1 LSEGRPVSWRQ
12 AMAAALYGPAGFFTT
27 SAPGAHFRT
36 SAHVTDLFALALLRL
51 VIDTDDSLGRPDPLD
66 LVDVGAGRGE
76 LLSRMSTLAP
86 ADLRARLRL
95 CAVERVPR
103 PAGLPVNIGWT
114 DQMPAPRSLDGV
126 LVATEWLD
134 NVPLDVAEVDDRGT
148 ARYVLVDQAS
158 GEEQLGEPLSAA
170 DSVWAARWYGGGP
183 WHAQTR
189 LELGGPRDAA
199 WADAVATLRRGLA
212 VTVDYGHIRETRP
225 AQGTLAAFRSGRR
238 VAPVPDGK
246 RDLTVHVAI
255 DAVRAAGEAI
265 AGTSARLT
273 NQRTA
278 LTELGID
285 ASRPP
290 LALAS
295 SDPIA
300 YVHALAAATQA
311 AELVAPDG
319 LGGHF
324 WLLQPVRINLEVSR

>member
-1 LSEGRPVSWRQ
+1 
-12 AMAAALYGPAGFFTT
+12 
-27 SAPGAHFRT
+27 
-36 SAHVTDLFALALLRL
+36 
-51 VIDTDDSLGRPDPLD
+51 
-66 LVDVGAGRGE
+66 
-76 LLSRMSTLAP
+76 
-86 ADLRARLRL
+86 
-95 CAVERVPR
+95 
-103 PAGLPVNIGWT
+103 
-114 DQMPAPRSLDGV
+114 MPALRSLDGV

-148 ARYVLVDQAS
+148 ARYVLVDQVS

-170 DSVWAARWYGGGP
+170 DSVWAAGWYGGGP